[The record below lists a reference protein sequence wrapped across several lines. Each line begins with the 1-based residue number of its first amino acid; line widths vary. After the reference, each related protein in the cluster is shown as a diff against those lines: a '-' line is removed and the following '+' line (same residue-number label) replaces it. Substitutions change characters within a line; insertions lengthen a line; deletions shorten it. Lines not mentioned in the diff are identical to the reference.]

1 MKKTQFLKVCA
12 LEALMTVLMASSAQ
26 ALVPVNEAFI
36 SLESRIE
43 NAQYHPKMRIS
54 ADVEY
59 PNRMNDAITVYSAN
73 LVPLYSQCD
82 LTIFSASDSIYF

>member
-43 NAQYHPKMRIS
+43 NA
-54 ADVEY
+54 
-59 PNRMNDAITVYSAN
+59 
-73 LVPLYSQCD
+73 
-82 LTIFSASDSIYF
+82 